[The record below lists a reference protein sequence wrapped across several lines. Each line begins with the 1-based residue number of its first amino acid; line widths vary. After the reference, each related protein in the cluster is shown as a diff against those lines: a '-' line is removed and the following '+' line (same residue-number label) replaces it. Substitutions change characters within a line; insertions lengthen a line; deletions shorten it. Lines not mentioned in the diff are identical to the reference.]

1 MLVYPVLNET
11 KCCAARLCTECYLQ
25 IRPPR
30 HSKEPCPFCKHRKFD
45 AVFVGPKASD
55 VLDEEERDQ
64 IRAAD
69 AMRRATQT
77 TAPVVATLRHSA
89 SIDGAQQQQMQQ
101 SARGAEAAMEAGA
114 SFQQGRAADRDK
126 EERVSMMSA
135 ARMPYFHEP
144 CSPIDPLLLEAMAS
158 EVTYVSPSAS
168 AVDRA
173 SAASSSGVLEGHAR
187 ELRADGE
194 SESEAESVSYLA
206 ESRHRV
212 VRLPWYGV
220 DVDRAGMEGEVGEE
234 EMGRQERIS
243 LNEAIRR
250 SLIEM

>member
-1 MLVYPVLNET
+1 ML
-11 KCCAARLCTECYLQ
+11 A
-25 IRPPR
+25 
-30 HSKEPCPFCKHRKFD
+30 
-45 AVFVGPKASD
+45 
-55 VLDEEERDQ
+55 EEERDQ

-69 AMRRATQT
+69 AMRRAAQPTPI
-77 TAPVVATLRHSA
+77 AAA
-89 SIDGAQQQQMQQ
+89 SRRSPSTDGMQQ
-101 SARGAEAAMEAGA
+101 FTRGEEATREAGGA
-114 SFQQGRAADRDK
+114 VQSAGGDDRNK
-126 EERVSMMSA
+126 EERVSVVGP

-158 EVTYVSPSAS
+158 EVTYASPSGS

-187 ELRADGE
+187 ELRADEE

-206 ESRHRV
+206 EMRHRV
-212 VRLPWYGV
+212 VRLPWYGI

-234 EMGRQERIS
+234 EMGREERIS